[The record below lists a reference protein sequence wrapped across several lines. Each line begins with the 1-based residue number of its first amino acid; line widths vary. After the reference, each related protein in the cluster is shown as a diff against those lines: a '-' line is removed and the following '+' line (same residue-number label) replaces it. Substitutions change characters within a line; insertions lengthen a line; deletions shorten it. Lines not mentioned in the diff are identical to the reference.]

1 MPPLVANEN
10 LVTTFEI
17 VWTGRPPALDPDLF
31 LLIADLVSEIPSVL
45 FVSSGLL
52 PFNIVMLAW
61 LSLGKGFPMTD
72 LDLPLDALSLVK
84 GFSPLF

>member
-17 VWTGRPPALDPDLF
+17 VWIGRLALDPDLF